1 MMFFLELFLKIRRGL
16 FFKERETELEPIEEE
31 IYQIEPYYI
40 KLVRCSCVATTYKIF
55 DKMLIVHLEEKHEKK
70 QVRYEIARM

>member
-31 IYQIEPYYI
+31 IYQAEPYHM
-40 KLVRCSCVATTYKIF
+40 KLVRCPCVATTYKIF
-55 DKMLIVHLEEKHEKK
+55 DKMLMVHLEEKHGNK
-70 QVRYEIARM
+70 QVRYATTRM